1 MKEGIGSVH
10 KQTGEILGYLYNWAS
25 TFILRPS
32 AMALITLTFSQYF
45 LSGIMIG
52 KYLSFR
58 I

>member
-52 KYLSFR
+52 K
-58 I
+58 